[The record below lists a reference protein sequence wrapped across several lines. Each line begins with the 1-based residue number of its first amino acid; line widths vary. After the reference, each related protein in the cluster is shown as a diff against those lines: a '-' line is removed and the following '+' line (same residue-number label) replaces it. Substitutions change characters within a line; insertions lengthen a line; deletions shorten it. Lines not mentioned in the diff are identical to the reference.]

1 MTSGIGKR
9 KEGVP
14 ETRSEYDAEEMA
26 VRWLF
31 YVSVSVGM
39 A

>member
-26 VRWLF
+26 VGEVAF
-31 YVSVSVGM
+31 
-39 A
+39 